1 MATLLPQM
9 LHVDVENLDLG
20 FQFGY
25 FREVAGHILVG

>member
-1 MATLLPQM
+1 M

-25 FREVAGHILVG
+25 FREVAGHILVAQDWLRQ